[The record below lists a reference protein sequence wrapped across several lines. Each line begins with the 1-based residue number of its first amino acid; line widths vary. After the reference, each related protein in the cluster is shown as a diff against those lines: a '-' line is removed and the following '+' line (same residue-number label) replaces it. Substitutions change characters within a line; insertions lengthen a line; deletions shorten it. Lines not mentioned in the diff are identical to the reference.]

1 MSRKTQKSHSPAEAS
16 PAPAAPAPAP
26 DRSRR
31 NLFIAAGATAAVVA
45 GGGVVFLGRGSD
57 EEDARMAQRPGL
69 VNPQAPTVGDAAA
82 KVQIVEFLDPACET
96 CAVFYPIVKQ
106 VLAEHPGKIRLSL
119 RHVPLHPGADYVV
132 ALLEA
137 SRKQDKYWPTLET
150 LLKTQ
155 DRWVIRHVVQP
166 QGALAVLEGSGLVWD
181 QLALDMASD
190 EVKQRVARDRAD
202 AALLGVKQT
211 PEYFVNGRQMDSFGR
226 QQLLDLIDRALR
238 RAYP

>member
-1 MSRKTQKSHSPAEAS
+1 MSRKTQKSHLPAEAVS
-16 PAPAAPAPAP
+16 AVAPPAPPP
-26 DRSRR
+26 DKSRR
-31 NLFIAAGATAAVVA
+31 NLFVAAGAAAIVA
-45 GGGVVFLGRGSD
+45 GGGAVFFGRGGD
-57 EEDARMAQRPGL
+57 EDDARMARRPGL
-69 VNPQAPTVGDAAA
+69 ANPQAPTVGDAAA

-96 CAVFYPIVKQ
+96 CAVFYPLVKK
-106 VLAEHPGKIRLSL
+106 VLADNPGKIRLTL

-137 SRKQDKYWPTLET
+137 SRKQDKYWSALET

-166 QGALAVLEGSGLVWD
+166 QQALAVLDGTGLNWD
-181 QLALDMASD
+181 HLALDMGSP
-190 EVKQRVARDRAD
+190 EVKQRMAQDRAD
-202 AALLGVKQT
+202 ATLLAVKQT
-211 PEYFVNGRQMDSFGR
+211 PEYFVNGRQMETFGR